1 MNLFEEAV
9 IYSTV
14 MHAGKKRKGTS
25 TPYIL
30 HPLEVSQIIST
41 MTDDIEVI
49 CAGVLHDV
57 VEDTDGTIEEIRLR
71 FGERVAQLVISET
84 EIKCDNIPRES
95 SWKLRKEESITRLK
109 NTNDIG
115 VRILWLADKLSNM
128 RSIAHKYGESGDAVW
143 SMFNQKDPDMHR
155 WYYKSIAEI
164 LEIDLNRT
172 GAFKEF
178 IKQINF
184 IWPNTFRTDKGYYKK
199 YKDLSIE
206 GLEMI
211 GKGAKGDVYRV
222 DDELVV
228 KVYNSKNMFK
238 DIERENELAKKA
250 FVAGIPTAISFGV
263 VTVGEKYGSLFEL
276 VNSITVSS
284 LIRNN
289 PDDLEKYAKVMADL
303 AKQIHTT
310 DAVELG
316 LPDYMPEVYN
326 WVNEGIKHVD
336 EDLTKRVLEML
347 DALPKA
353 TTMIH
358 GDFHTGNIMQQND
371 EYLLI
376 DMDRLSVCNPIVEL
390 CGVYMFYVAF
400 GELDPSFIEKFMGF
414 SYEISKKYYDLFMR
428 LYFEGLDKAT
438 IEENKK
444 KCALLTYVRLVR
456 RCYKH
461 GTNLSEKD
469 AAAVRYYL
477 SKIQELLED
486 VSDFQLA
493 YAF

>member
-57 VEDTDGTIEEIRLR
+57 VEDTDGTIEEIGLR
-71 FGERVAQLVISET
+71 FGERVAQIVSSDT
-84 EIKCDNIPRES
+84 EPKYENLPREA
-95 SWKLRKEESITRLK
+95 SWKLRKEDSITRLK
-109 NTNDIG
+109 NTNDIA
-115 VRILWLADKLSNM
+115 VRMLWLADKLSNI
-128 RSIAHKYGESGDAVW
+128 RFIAQKFGETGDAVW
-143 SMFNQKDPDMHR
+143 SLFNQKDSGMHR

-178 IKQINF
+178 IKHINF
-184 IWPNTFRTDKGYYKK
+184 IWPDTFQTEKGYYKK

-206 GLEMI
+206 GLELI

-250 FVAGIPTAISFGV
+250 FVSGIPTAISFGV
-263 VTVGEKYGSLFEL
+263 VTVGNRYGSLFEL

-289 PDDLEKYAKVMADL
+289 PDNLEEYAKVMADL
-303 AKQIHTT
+303 AKQIHST
-310 DAVELG
+310 DAVKLE

-326 WVNEGIKHVD
+326 WVNEGIRHVD
-336 EDLTKRVLEML
+336 EDLTNRILEML
-347 DALPKA
+347 DAMPKA

-400 GELDPSFIEKFMGF
+400 GELDPSFVEKFMGF
-414 SYEISKKYYDLFMR
+414 SYETAKKYYDFFMK
-428 LYFEGLDKAT
+428 LYFDGLDAAAL
-438 IEENKK
+438 EENKK
-444 KCALLTYVRLVR
+444 KCALLTYIRLVR

-469 AAAVRYYL
+469 AAASRYYIA
-477 SKIQELLED
+477 KIHELLKD
-486 VSDFQLA
+486 VSDFCLMWN
-493 YAF
+493 